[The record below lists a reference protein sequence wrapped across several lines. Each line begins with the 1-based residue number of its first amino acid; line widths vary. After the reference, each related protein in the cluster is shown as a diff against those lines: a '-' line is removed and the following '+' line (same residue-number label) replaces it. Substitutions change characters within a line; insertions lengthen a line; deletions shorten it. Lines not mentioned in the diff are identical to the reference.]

1 MCVETTE
8 VVDTLKKDQG
18 DILEVVFA
26 RFREI
31 TWIEDPAEAKQFHD
45 DLCIL
50 VKAVKRMYEA
60 VRHRRLRPSVRGMAM
75 AITTAAT
82 AHDTPVPERAT
93 GKHQDFLRK
102 QSVAGQILVNQT
114 Q

>member
-1 MCVETTE
+1 MYKRQE
-8 VVDTLKKDQG
+8 VAS
-18 DILEVVFA
+18 A

-31 TWIEDPAEAKQFHD
+31 TWKEDPAEARQFHD

-60 VRHRRLRPSVRGMAM
+60 ARGMDIWPSVRGMAM

-82 AHDTPVPERAT
+82 AHDTPVPKRAT
-93 GKHQDFLRK
+93 GGHKEFLRR
-102 QSVAGQILVNQT
+102 QSVAGQILVNLIQ
-114 Q
+114 